1 MGNSKSKSVCF
12 CKSAPSQKDNESNT
26 SELSK
31 SNGDNLPDMSPNNNC
46 VRLRE
51 IPEEFLNLDPNEL
64 INEEDENK
72 EDDDGDEATQFKQ
85 TQDGDEQ

>member
-1 MGNSKSKSVCF
+1 MGNSKSKSGCLG
-12 CKSAPSQKDNESNT
+12 KSAPSQKDNESNT
-26 SELSK
+26 SAQSK

-51 IPEEFLNLDPNEL
+51 IPAEFIDLVPNEL

-72 EDDDGDEATQFKQ
+72 EDDAGNDATKFKQ
-85 TQDGDEQ
+85 AQDGDKE